1 MGPLARIGGFLET
14 LRTLTD
20 RRDADMDATESTL
33 SSDRARSWHAMHRLR
48 VYRGRGWLALAVA
61 VLVFMLVVLTAHHVT
76 LVAVAAGW
84 KPLAV
89 IAGAALA
96 CGVAFAFA
104 GKAIQGVLLSMRAS
118 RSSDT
123 YAARTCGADASDA
136 SWQSFAY
143 SAALAGACAFAWL
156 LVANDAAVSRTFF
169 DVDLILRSSKAI
181 LLAFVTNLEI
191 FAVSAVC
198 ILVWALAIAIA
209 RTLPGRAGRPIRAL
223 AIAYCDLFRGLPVV
237 INIYLIGFGLPLTDL
252 PVLRDLSSNTYAIL
266 ALTLTYGAYTAEIYR
281 AGIESVHPSQISAAR
296 SLGLSYLRTLRFVT
310 VPLAVRG
317 IVPPLLNNMISLQK
331 DTALVAIIGTIDA
344 FNQSKI
350 IASNYFNLSAVTT
363 VAIIF
368 VLVTIP
374 QARFVD
380 RLIERDR
387 RRMRAGR

>member
-1 MGPLARIGGFLET
+1 MGSLTVVGAVLET
-14 LRTLTD
+14 LIDQNHRIH
-20 RRDADMDATESTL
+20 MDATEPSFA
-33 SSDRARSWHAMHRLR
+33 SDRAQSWHSMNRPR
-48 VYRGRGWLALAVA
+48 MYRGRAFVALTVA
-61 VLVFMLVVLTAHHVT
+61 VLVFALVVLTTRHVMV
-76 LVAVAAGW
+76 VAVAAGW
-84 KPLAV
+84 PSV
-89 IAGAALA
+89 TVTAGALLACAIALA
-96 CGVAFAFA
+96 FGC
-104 GKAIQGVLLSMRAS
+104 KALQGVVLSMRAG
-118 RSSDT
+118 RSNDV
-123 YAARTCGADASDA
+123 YAARTRGAEASDA

-143 SAALAGACAFAWL
+143 STALAGACAFAWL

-169 DVDLILRSSKAI
+169 DMGLIARSAKAI

-191 FAVSAVC
+191 FALSAIC

-209 RTLPGRAGRPIRAL
+209 RTLPGRAGKPIRTL
-223 AIAYCDLFRGLPVV
+223 AIAYCDLFRGLPAI
-237 INIYLIGFGLPLTDL
+237 INIYLIGFGLPLTDF

-296 SLGLSYLRTLRFVT
+296 SLGLSYLKTLRFVT

-317 IVPPLLNNMISLQK
+317 IVPPLLNNMIGLQK

-368 VLVTIP
+368 VIITIP

-387 RRMRAGR
+387 RRMRAGM